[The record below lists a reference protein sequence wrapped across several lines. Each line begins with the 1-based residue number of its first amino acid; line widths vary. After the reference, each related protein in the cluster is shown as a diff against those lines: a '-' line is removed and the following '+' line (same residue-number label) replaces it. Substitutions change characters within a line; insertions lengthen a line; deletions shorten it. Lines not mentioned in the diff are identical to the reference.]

1 MPDAKAQQRFGYI
14 DWLRGLVCVMMFI
27 VHGYDSWLNDASR
40 ESLFY
45 RLSQELG
52 TIPAPMFLFLAGV
65 SVSLVTTRLREKSL
79 PASDIARKSISRGA
93 EVLVFGY
100 LFRLQE
106 FLLGLPKSPWQDL
119 LRVDILT
126 TIGLSIIFMGAV
138 CWLARTR
145 ASVIILSTAFAAAVA
160 LATPPLYTTWR
171 PRWLPWFFES
181 YVNGVH
187 TYDAPQAWLFPI
199 FPWVAFAFA
208 GLAVGFILFSP
219 WGKANIARAVGLVG
233 AAGTVFFFGSQW
245 IDAHAPQMYATY
257 DYWHTSPNFFL
268 ARLGILMAMM
278 PMGYAWCRWGPGE
291 IGFSPL
297 IQLGK
302 TSLLVYWVHIVFVYG
317 RLSIFPKRMQTV
329 PVATLGILI
338 ITLAMLAL
346 SIIRTRSEGRG
357 PAIRDWF
364 RQKLRIT
371 EQKQA

>member
-1 MPDAKAQQRFGYI
+1 MADPKAQQRFGYI

-40 ESLFY
+40 GTLFY

-65 SVSLVTTRLREKSL
+65 SVSLVSTKMREKSI
-79 PASDIARKSISRGA
+79 PAGQAARTSIARGA
-93 EVLVFGY
+93 EILAFGY

-106 FLLGLPKSPWQDL
+106 FVLGLPKSPWQDL

-126 TIGLSIIFMGAV
+126 TIGLSIIFMAIV
-138 CWLARTR
+138 CWFARTR
-145 ASVIILSTAFAAAVA
+145 TSAVMVSIALTAAVA
-160 LATPPLYTTWR
+160 LATPALYTTWR
-171 PRWLPWFFES
+171 PRWLPWFLES

-187 TYDAPQAWLFPI
+187 TYDSPQAWLFPI
-199 FPWVAFAFA
+199 FPWTAFAFA
-208 GLAVGFILFSP
+208 GLAVGFILFSD
-219 WGKANIARAVGLVG
+219 WGKAHVAKAVALNGFVG
-233 AAGTVFFFGSQW
+233 ALLFFASTW
-245 IDAHAPQMYATY
+245 IDLHAPRLYAIY
-257 DYWHTSPNFFL
+257 DYWHTSPNFFM

-278 PMGYAWCRWGPGE
+278 PLAYAWCRWGPGE

-302 TSLLVYWVHIVFVYG
+302 TSLLVYWVHIIFVYG

-329 PVATLGILI
+329 PVATLGVLI

-346 SIIRTRSEGRG
+346 SIVRTRSEGRG
-357 PAIRDWF
+357 PELLGWF
-364 RQKLRIT
+364 QRKMRIAA
-371 EQKQA
+371 KA

>member
-1 MPDAKAQQRFGYI
+1 MADPKAQQQRFGYI

-40 ESLFY
+40 GALSY

-65 SVSLVTTRLREKSL
+65 SVSLVTTKLRQKSV
-79 PASDIARKSISRGA
+79 PAADIARKSIARGA
-93 EVLVFGY
+93 EILVFGY

-126 TIGLSIIFMGAV
+126 TIGLSIIFMSIV
-138 CWLARTR
+138 CWLAQSRR
-145 ASVIILSTAFAAAVA
+145 SVVIVAIVLTATVA

-171 PRWLPWFFES
+171 PRWLPWFLES

-187 TYDAPQAWLFPI
+187 THDAPQAWLFPV
-199 FPWVAFAFA
+199 FPWTAFAFA
-208 GLAVGFILFSP
+208 GLAVGFILFSD
-219 WGKANIARAVGLVG
+219 WGRTNVAKAVTLTGGVGVVLF
-233 AAGTVFFFGSQW
+233 AASTW
-245 IDAHAPQMYATY
+245 IDAYAPQIYATY

-278 PMGYAWCRWGPGE
+278 PMGYVWCRWGPGE
-291 IGFSPL
+291 VGFSPL

-302 TSLLVYWVHIVFVYG
+302 TSLLVYWVHIIFVYG

-338 ITLAMLAL
+338 VTLAMLAL
-346 SIIRTRSEGRG
+346 SIVRTRSEGRG
-357 PAIRDWF
+357 PQIRAWF
-364 RQKLRIT
+364 RQKMGIAART
-371 EQKQA
+371 